1 MEDPALG
8 KGLLRV
14 GVFALVPVLKEW
26 MGRSSQW
33 NVGKNRDW
41 ENEQGVRES
50 VGGTGDVET
59 GKLCL
64 EGRKEEPGGG
74 RRLEG
79 QDEPG
84 DEGVGSRGEEP
95 SECGE
100 STRGAPRD
108 GAVWNQRVFVEL
120 CGIGV

>member
-1 MEDPALG
+1 M
-8 KGLLRV
+8 
-14 GVFALVPVLKEW
+14 LVKIGT
-26 MGRSSQW
+26 GRT
-33 NVGKNRDW
+33 GRAF
-41 ENEQGVRES
+41 GES

-64 EGRKEEPGGG
+64 EGRKEPGGG

-84 DEGVGSRGEEP
+84 DEGVGNRGEEP

-100 STRGAPRD
+100 SSRGAPRD
-108 GAVWNQRVFVEL
+108 GSVWNQRVFVEL
-120 CGIGV
+120 GCRNLADGPDAV